1 MRAQLDEGSV
11 INASTQFWEQML
23 AMTLIQVPIR
33 GKFCVGER
41 HLIGGVNFGGVW
53 KGRIEVRMAEG
64 LAYRATA
71 AMLMMPVETVA
82 EADTLDATKEIAN
95 MIAGAIKSS
104 LPRPCTMTVPDAAV
118 EAQDFCDL
126 SRTEDTIAVAFQ
138 HADGDMM
145 VRIWEQEC
153 QRP

>member
-1 MRAQLDEGSV
+1 MQVQLDEESV
-11 INASTQFWEQML
+11 IKASTQFWEQML
-23 AMTLIQVPIR
+23 AITLKPVPIK

-41 HLIGGVNFGGVW
+41 HLIGGVNLAGVW

-82 EADTLDATKEIAN
+82 AADTLDATKEIAN

-104 LPRPCTMTVPDAAV
+104 LPRPCTMTVPDAVV
-118 EAQDFCDL
+118 EPADFCDIQ
-126 SRTEDTIAVAFQ
+126 RTECTLAVAFE
-138 HADGDMM
+138 HPDGEMM

-153 QRP
+153 DQP